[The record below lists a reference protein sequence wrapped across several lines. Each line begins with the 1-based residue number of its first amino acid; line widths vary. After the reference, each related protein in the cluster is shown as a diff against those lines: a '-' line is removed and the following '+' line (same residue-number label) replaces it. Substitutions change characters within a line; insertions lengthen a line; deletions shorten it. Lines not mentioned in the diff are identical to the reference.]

1 MVHATARLEVG
12 IKQAD
17 GAEPL
22 LLRVRHDVGAEQLQR
37 LQRVGQRCL
46 LSTLTPQ
53 QAQCLLETLETLGLG
68 LGLGLWLGLG

>member
-1 MVHATARLEVG
+1 MQSLCSRGAIAAVESALGVERALGACMVHATARLEVG

-37 LQRVGQRCL
+37 L
-46 LSTLTPQ
+46 
-53 QAQCLLETLETLGLG
+53 A
-68 LGLGLWLGLG
+68 